1 MAPTNYR
8 DDLIPQDTA
17 QDESSPETGTSLP
30 LSEAEL
36 QDPLYGEGRSVDE
49 RLAVL
54 RSLRDDLVGRD
65 GGDVGDNDP
74 QPLIA
79 DIEGRITELE
89 AEAEAGGGVVFDA
102 DPLAHRET
110 LSPDSDEL
118 EELEEEDEASLD
130 EEDEWLDDED
140 ETELG
145 KPV

>member
-54 RSLRDDLVGRD
+54 RSLRDD
-65 GGDVGDNDP
+65 NDP

-79 DIEGRITELE
+79 EIEGRITELE